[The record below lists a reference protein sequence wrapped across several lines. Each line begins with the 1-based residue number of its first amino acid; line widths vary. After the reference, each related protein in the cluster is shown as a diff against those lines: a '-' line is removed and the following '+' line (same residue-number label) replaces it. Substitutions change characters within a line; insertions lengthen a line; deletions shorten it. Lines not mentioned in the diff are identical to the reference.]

1 MICLHNE
8 GEDGMTISEQI
19 KILCIREDIS
29 VAELARRLGT
39 TPQSFNGKMKRES
52 FTVIDMERIAEVTGT
67 TFKREFILKN
77 GETV

>member
-1 MICLHNE
+1 
-8 GEDGMTISEQI
+8 MTISEQI